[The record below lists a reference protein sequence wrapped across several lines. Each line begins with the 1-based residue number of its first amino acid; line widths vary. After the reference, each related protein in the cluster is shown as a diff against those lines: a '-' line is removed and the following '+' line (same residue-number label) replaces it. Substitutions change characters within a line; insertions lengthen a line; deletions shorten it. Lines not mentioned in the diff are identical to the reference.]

1 MSFLAPL
8 FLAGLVALAVPIFVH
23 LINRERKEIT
33 EFPSLMF
40 IQRIPYR
47 SVRRQKIRNWL
58 LFVMRCLALI
68 LLIAAF
74 ARPFLERR
82 FSQAAG
88 ALDTAREIVVLLDR
102 SYSMGYGDR
111 WQRATAAARD
121 AIDGAGANDRVTL
134 VSFAET
140 PSALNQPGADQ
151 GSLRAALDA
160 VKPGSRGTKYAP
172 ALKLA
177 SKIIDESDLGRREIV
192 LITDFQKI
200 GWDGDD
206 DVELPPGTQ
215 LRPVDLSD
223 ASASNVAVTSV
234 ELHRAMVAGRER
246 VTVNARLTNTG
257 DKPANGL
264 PVALRLND
272 REVEKKT
279 VSLAPNSAG
288 TATFSSVALPNGLT
302 QGVVVAGQDALPAD
316 NSYNF
321 VLSPEQALSIL
332 IIEPPGSR
340 TTQSLYLTQA
350 LSVGDRPVMRATV
363 KKSGA
368 VTFGDLSGKSLVVLN
383 DAPYPAGDIGRRL
396 RTFVEQGGGL
406 LIALGEQSTPSSF
419 VGVGADM
426 LPGTVGPPVDR
437 GLERGATLTS
447 IEYAHPIF
455 ELFSGPRSGDFSSAQ
470 FYRYRRL
477 ELPSAAGI
485 LARFDDGAPAVVEKP
500 LGAGKV
506 VVLASTADI
515 FWNDLALRPIF
526 VPFIHQVA
534 RYAGTYMDV
543 RPWFTA
549 GHVLDVGRTAEQ
561 LNGNPAGPS
570 SAPGSAGAADYVAES
585 PSGETLRPIPSDDG
599 HLIELD
605 EQGFYAIRRAGG
617 PSGSANPIAVNLD
630 VTESNLARLDPQE
643 LVAAVAPKNAAGQSG
658 ALAAPPTA
666 EEQERR
672 QTLWWYL
679 LVGALLLLGA
689 ETVLSNRLSR
699 AAR

>member
-1 MSFLAPL
+1 MNFLAPL
-8 FLAGLVALAVPIFVH
+8 FLAGLAALAVPIFVH
-23 LINRERKEIT
+23 LINRERKEVT
-33 EFPSLMF
+33 EWPSLMF
-40 IQRIPYR
+40 IERIPYR

-58 LFVMRCLALI
+58 LFAIRCLALI

-74 ARPFLERR
+74 ARPFIERR
-82 FSQAAG
+82 LAGAAG
-88 ALDTAREIVVLLDR
+88 ALDSAREVVVLLDR

-111 WQRATAAARD
+111 WDRATAAAREV
-121 AIDGAGANDRVTL
+121 IDGAGASDRVTL

-140 PSALNQPGADQ
+140 PSALNQRGADQ
-151 GSLRAALDA
+151 ASLRAALDA
-160 VKPGSRGTKYAP
+160 VKPGSRGTRYAP
-172 ALKLA
+172 ALKLG
-177 SKIIDESDLGRREIV
+177 SRILDESDLGKREIV
-192 LITDFQKI
+192 LITDFQKV
-200 GWDGDD
+200 GWDGHE

-215 LRPVDLSD
+215 LRPVDVSE
-223 ASASNVAVTSV
+223 SSSPNVAVTTV
-234 ELHRAMVAGRER
+234 ELHRAIVAGRER

-264 PVALRLND
+264 SVALRLND

-279 VSLAPNSAG
+279 LTLAPNSAG
-288 TATFSSVALPNGLT
+288 TATFSSVALPTGLT
-302 QGVVVAGQDALPAD
+302 QGVVSAGPDALSAD

-332 IIEPPGSR
+332 IIEPPGAR

-350 LSVGDRPVMRATV
+350 FSVGDRPVMRTMV
-363 KKSGA
+363 KSSGA
-368 VTFGDLSGKSLVVLN
+368 VTFGDLAGKSLVVLN
-383 DAPYPAGDIGRRL
+383 DAPYPSGDLGRRL

-406 LIALGEQSTPSSF
+406 LVALGERSTPSSF
-419 VGVGADM
+419 VGVASDM

-437 GLERGATLTS
+437 GLERGGTLTS

-470 FYRYRRL
+470 FYRYRPL
-477 ELPSAAGI
+477 QLASAAGV
-485 LARFDDGAPAVVEKP
+485 LARFDDGTPAVVEKP

-506 VVLASTADI
+506 VILASTADI

-534 RYAGTYMDV
+534 RYTGTYTDV

-570 SAPGSAGAADYVAES
+570 SAPGSAETADYVAES
-585 PSGETLRPIPSDDG
+585 PSGETVRPTASDDG
-599 HLIELD
+599 HLIELE

-617 PSGSANPIAVNLD
+617 PSGTAKPIAVNLD
-630 VTESNLARLDPQE
+630 VSESNLARLDPQE
-643 LVAAVAPKNAAGQSG
+643 LVAAVAPRGAAG
-658 ALAAPPTA
+658 LAGSTGAPPTP

>member
-8 FLAGLVALAVPIFVH
+8 FLAGLAALAVPIFVH

-58 LFVMRCLALI
+58 LFAMRCLALI

-74 ARPFLERR
+74 ARPFFERR
-82 FSQAAG
+82 FAQAAG

-111 WQRATAAARD
+111 WERATAAARE
-121 AIDGAGANDRVTL
+121 AINGARANDRVTL
-134 VSFAET
+134 VAFAET
-140 PSALNQPGADQ
+140 PAALNDRGADQ

-177 SKIIDESDLGRREIV
+177 SKILDESDLGRREIV
-192 LITDFQKI
+192 LITDFQKV
-200 GWDGDD
+200 GWDAREE
-206 DVELPPGTQ
+206 VELAPGTE
-215 LRPVDLSD
+215 LRPVDVSD
-223 ASASNVAVTSV
+223 ASMSNVAVTTV
-234 ELHRAMVAGRER
+234 GLHRAMVAGRER

-257 DKPANGL
+257 DKPANDVS
-264 PVALRLND
+264 VALRLND
-272 REVEKKT
+272 REIEKKSIT
-279 VSLAPNSAG
+279 LAPNSAG
-288 TATFSSVALPNGLT
+288 TATFTSVALPAGMT
-302 QGVVVAGQDALPAD
+302 QGLVVAAADALPAD
-316 NSYNF
+316 NAFNF

-350 LSVGDRPVMRATV
+350 LSVGDRPVMRTTV
-363 KKSGA
+363 RKAGA
-368 VTFGDLSGKSLVVLN
+368 VTFGDLAGKSLVVLN
-383 DAPYPAGDIGRRL
+383 DAPYPAGDLGRRL

-406 LIALGEQSTPSSF
+406 LIALGEQSTPASF
-419 VGVGADM
+419 AGVAADL
-426 LPGTVGPPVDR
+426 LPGTVGAPIDR
-437 GLERGATLTS
+437 GVERGGTLTS

-470 FYRYRRL
+470 FYRYR
-477 ELPSAAGI
+477 PVQMSSAAGV
-485 LARFDDGAPAVVEKP
+485 LARFDDGTPAVVEKP

-506 VVLASTADI
+506 VVFASTADI
-515 FWNDLALRPIF
+515 FWNDLALRPIY
-526 VPFIHQVA
+526 VPFVHQVA
-534 RYAGTYMDV
+534 RYTGTYTDV

-549 GHVLDVGRTAEQ
+549 GQVLDVGRTAEQ
-561 LNGNPAGPS
+561 LDGNAAGPS
-570 SAPGSAGAADYVAES
+570 SAPGKAVDYVAES
-585 PSGETLRPIPSDDG
+585 PSGATLRPTPSDDG

-605 EQGFYAIRRAGG
+605 EQGFYSIRRAGG
-617 PSGSANPIAVNLD
+617 PSGSAKPIAVNVD
-630 VTESNLARLDPQE
+630 VAESNLAKLDPQE
-643 LVAAVAPKNAAGQSG
+643 LVAAVAPKTAAGQAGSLG
-658 ALAAPPTA
+658 APPTA

-679 LVGALLLLGA
+679 LVGALMLLGA
-689 ETVLSNRLSR
+689 ETILSNRLSR